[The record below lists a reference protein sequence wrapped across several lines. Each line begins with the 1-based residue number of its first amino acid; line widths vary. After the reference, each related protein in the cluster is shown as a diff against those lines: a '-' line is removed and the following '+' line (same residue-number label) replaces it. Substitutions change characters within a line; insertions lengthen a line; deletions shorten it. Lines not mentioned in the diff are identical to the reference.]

1 MKRKDRLTW
10 TAAGVLRQVVLGCA
24 LTVALTPAAQSAPLK
39 VVASF
44 SILGDMVAN
53 VGGEDVS
60 VTTIVG
66 ADGDAHVFEPTPQD
80 AKTLASAQLLFVNGL
95 EFEAWLPRLVQ
106 ASGFKGVQVVAS
118 QGITPLAFSEHAAHD
133 ADDGHE
139 DEDHDHDHDHD
150 HEHAAGDAHDH
161 DHDHDDDDDDHDHE
175 DDHTAAHDHDDEHH
189 HAHGSH
195 DPHAWQDLRLAQR
208 YVANIADALA
218 QADPQHAQGYRA
230 RAQAYTAQ
238 LAALDADI
246 KARVARIPAGERKV
260 VTSHDAFGYFAHAY
274 DITFLSAAGISSQA
288 EPSAQDLARLIDR
301 IRAENIRA
309 VFIENITS
317 PRLIEQIA
325 RETGAKVGGIL
336 YSDALS
342 ANPPANTYLG
352 MMRWNADQILSVLKR

>member
-1 MKRKDRLTW
+1 MKRKNRLTW
-10 TAAGVLRQVVLGCA
+10 VAAGMLRQVVLGCA
-24 LTVALTPAAQSAPLK
+24 LAAALAPAVQSAPLK

-53 VGGEDVS
+53 VGGEDVA
-60 VTTIVG
+60 VTAIVG
-66 ADGDAHVFEPTPQD
+66 PDGDAHVFEPTPQD

-118 QGITPLAFSEHAAHD
+118 QGITPLAFSEHDAHD
-133 ADDGHE
+133 ADDDH
-139 DEDHDHDHDHD
+139 EDHDHDHDH
-150 HEHAAGDAHDH
+150 AAGDAHDH
-161 DHDHDDDDDDHDHE
+161 AAAHDHDDDHDHE
-175 DDHTAAHDHDDEHH
+175 DDHDHTAAHDHDDDHH

-195 DPHAWQDLRLAQR
+195 DPHAWQDLSLAQR

-238 LAALDADI
+238 LAALDAEV
-246 KARVARIPAGERKV
+246 KARAARIPADARKV

-301 IRAENIRA
+301 IRAEHIRA

-325 RETGAKVGGIL
+325 RETGAKVGGVL

-342 ANPPANTYLG
+342 ASPPANTYLG
-352 MMRWNADQILSVLKR
+352 MMRWNADQILLVLER